1 MMALAGE
8 MDVIGVGRA
17 ESSSRAGRRDQL
29 GNGNCFVTMQASV
42 LRAKMS
48 HNSSDMRIIEH
59 RQTMRVK
66 PATTVRRRDRPC
78 AARREI
84 VDH

>member
-1 MMALAGE
+1 MLALAGE
-8 MDVIGVGRA
+8 TDVTVVGRA

-29 GNGNCFVTMQASV
+29 GNGDCFVTMQAWV
-42 LRAKMS
+42 LRAKTS

-66 PATTVRRRDRPC
+66 PATTVPRRGSTLRGTSRDC
-78 AARREI
+78 
-84 VDH
+84 